1 MQKWFY
7 NSSYIITV
15 FKILG
20 RYACLNIENDINV
33 LISQFSKIP
42 LYMNLVFQF
51 LFY

>member
-15 FKILG
+15 FKTLG
-20 RYACLNIENDINV
+20 GCACLNIENDINF
-33 LISQFSKIP
+33 LISQFSKIS
-42 LYMNLVFQF
+42 LYMHLVFQF